1 MECSNFEK
9 FRNKLSVYLESRTP
23 IICVETLDSISFVE
37 SLKETCQDEF
47 ELLEYRNNNFL
58 FNTFAESP
66 VTDSTRR
73 EVLPALNEYIKFRNH
88 GDDKKKPAVLVLHEI
103 HPLLSQMEIWLKLQ
117 EFAQKIQLYSEG
129 KNNDPAY
136 DTRIIIVSS
145 TINLP
150 PELEPMVTLL
160 NYPLPDR
167 KMIQDLIGDFFKR
180 QSEKPRSLSVD
191 FKETIKALQGLT
203 EFEIKNILAQAY
215 EAGTVIGKDGI
226 NFIYSEKQQIVQKN
240 GLLEMIPVSENEKL
254 AGMHKLRD
262 YIDSFKNIFQYID
275 LAERQH
281 VPCPNGIMIFG
292 MPGCGKSLSAKY
304 AAQAY
309 KMPLLRLDVG
319 KMLGRYIGE
328 SENNLRRAIHAAE
341 AAAPCVL
348 WIDEIEK
355 AFAGVGEQSGA
366 GDVTTRMFGY
376 FLTWMQEK
384 KSAIFIVATANKI
397 ENLPPE
403 FLRKGRF
410 DEIFKVNFPSHD
422 EQVEILHA
430 HVKQRCPQIAEQ
442 IDYSSVINKF
452 PADKRDKYSGADL
465 EAVVKEAFKFVFL
478 ENFRKFGTEE
488 EKYRLIS
495 IEDLQRAA
503 SDVAI
508 SYDAERYKNLEKSFK
523 DLVAQ
528 DASR

>member
-1 MECSNFEK
+1 MTAAFKEFD
-9 FRNKLSVYLESRTP
+9 KLLEIYLESRTP
-23 IICVETLDSISFVE
+23 ITCVETFDSLSFME
-37 SLKETCQDEF
+37 YLKEKCKAEY

-58 FNTFAESP
+58 FNTLADCP
-66 VTDSTRR
+66 VTDRSKR
-73 EVLPALNEYIKFRNH
+73 ELLPALNEYIKFRNL
-88 GDDKKKPAVLVLHEI
+88 GEDKKNPAVLVLHEI
-103 HPLLSQMEIWLKLQ
+103 HPLMNQMEVWLKLQ

-167 KMIQDLIGDFFKR
+167 KMIQGLIGDFFKR
-180 QSEKPRSLSVD
+180 QGEKPRSLSVD

-215 EAGTVIGKDGI
+215 ESGTVIGKDGI

-309 KMPLLRLDVG
+309 RMPLLRLDVG

-410 DEIFKVNFPSHD
+410 DEIFKVNFPSKA
-422 EQVEILHA
+422 EQKEILYA
-430 HVKQRCPQIAEQ
+430 HVKQRCPQVAEQ

-465 EAVVKEAFKFVFL
+465 EAVVKEAFKIVFL
-478 ENFRKFGTEE
+478 ENFRTCGLEE
-488 EKYRLIS
+488 ANYRLIKT
-495 IEDLQRAA
+495 EDLQLAA
-503 SDVAI
+503 SRVTI
-508 SYDAERYKNLEKSFK
+508 NYDAERYKKLEKSFK